1 MRRMIF
7 RGCFGGTVKEKK
19 RGREREREREGDIEI
34 CDMIER
40 GHAVDLYD
48 KTTILG
54 CR

>member
-7 RGCFGGTVKEKK
+7 RGWFGGTVKEKK
-19 RGREREREREGDIEI
+19 RGRERKIG
-34 CDMIER
+34 DMIER

>member
-19 RGREREREREGDIEI
+19 RGREREGDIEI